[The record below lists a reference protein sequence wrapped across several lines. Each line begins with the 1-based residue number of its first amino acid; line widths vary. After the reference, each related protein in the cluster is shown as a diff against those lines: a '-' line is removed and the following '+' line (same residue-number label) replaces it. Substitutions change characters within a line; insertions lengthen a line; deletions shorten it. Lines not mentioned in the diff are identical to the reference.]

1 MMNCNTKQQTN
12 GNRKPTNSTNN
23 NTWNTSIYP
32 NKVVNKIELNIMY
45 KLTKK
50 TIDFILSIIF
60 PYPDLDPRPDYL
72 FNEETRIQKLFR
84 TGEINDFAIRK

>member
-1 MMNCNTKQQTN
+1 
-12 GNRKPTNSTNN
+12 
-23 NTWNTSIYP
+23 
-32 NKVVNKIELNIMY
+32 MY

-60 PYPDLDPRPDYL
+60 PYPDLDPRPYYL